1 VVSASFGR
9 DSGRLGLGA
18 TLELNPSTRVF
29 VNYDAQVQG
38 GLAIHVF
45 PHKEKSWMPVTSTG
59 MTVLGT
65 LGQSKKAT
73 RFAEPDGSRLVPAI
87 HVFI

>member
-38 GLAIHVF
+38 GL
-45 PHKEKSWMPVTSTG
+45 TSQ
-59 MTVLGT
+59 LGSI
-65 LGQSKKAT
+65 GAAV
-73 RFAEPDGSRLVPAI
+73 RF
-87 HVFI
+87 